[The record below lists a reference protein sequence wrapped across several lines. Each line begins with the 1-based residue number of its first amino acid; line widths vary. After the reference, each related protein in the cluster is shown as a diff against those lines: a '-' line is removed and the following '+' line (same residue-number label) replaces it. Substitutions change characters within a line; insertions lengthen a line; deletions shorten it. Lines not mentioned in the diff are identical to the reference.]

1 MNKNGKKRSKKK
13 KQGKE
18 INKNRKE
25 ISERKQATD

>member
-1 MNKNGKKRSKKK
+1 MGRKEVKK